1 MSQRPSC
8 IDLVN
13 NHCHGTYEIGYLQS
27 WHVRHT
33 AAVTNPRGS
42 ERPILTLIRAFAEM
56 ADAYLLPDYE
66 PGDRLLGQ
74 DGYFHEHAAD
84 LVTAMRAY
92 LNFDVGR
99 LDCGTLDRLIT
110 QLAEMAGVEVDQ

>member
-1 MSQRPSC
+1 MKQRPSC
-8 IDLVN
+8 VALVR
-13 NHCHGTYEIGYLQS
+13 NHTHLFPAGNSSRWQE
-27 WHVRHT
+27 RHFE
-33 AAVTNPRGS
+33 ACIHPRPR

-66 PGDRLLGQ
+66 QGDRRLGE

-84 LVTAMRAY
+84 LIRAMRAY
-92 LNFDVGR
+92 LNFDVGS